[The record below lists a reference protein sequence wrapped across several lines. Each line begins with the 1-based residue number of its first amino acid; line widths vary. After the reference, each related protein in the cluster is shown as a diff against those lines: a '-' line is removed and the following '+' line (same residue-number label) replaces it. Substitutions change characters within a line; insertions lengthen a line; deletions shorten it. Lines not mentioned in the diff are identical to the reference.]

1 MTIVQ
6 FVRHI
11 GVQLKVPQCSSQ
23 ETAIVPILEKRV
35 MPVLHV
41 TPAAKPA
48 PKRDRLHLRL
58 DLSSRNKIEQAAYYL
73 NKTASEFV
81 LVQAVAA
88 ADEVI
93 KAHRHTLT
101 LSESDWDQFCQALSA
116 PPKPNSKLKAA
127 ARRYAKR
134 GGALVG

>member
-1 MTIVQ
+1 MPAVQ
-6 FVRHI
+6 T
-11 GVQLKVPQCSSQ
+11 LPKPSN
-23 ETAIVPILEKRV
+23 
-35 MPVLHV
+35 
-41 TPAAKPA
+41 AKPA

-58 DLSSRNKIEQAAYYL
+58 DLASRHKIEQAAHYL

-93 KAHRHTLT
+93 KTHQHTLT
-101 LSESDWDQFCQALSA
+101 LSEADWDQFCHALSA
-116 PPKPNSKLKAA
+116 PPRPNSKLKEA

-134 GGALVG
+134 GGEFVG